1 MAEEKIRINLRS
13 LRQGAGLSL
22 AQAAAQT
29 GVSKAMLGQIERG
42 ESSPTL
48 ATLWKLAKGFHLPL
62 TAFVEEMVPPAEQRP
77 LAPETGAEDRQPQAV
92 QFPGSIAVRPVFA
105 FDPRLGSESF
115 EVTLAPQQTHESQPH
130 DAGVAEDVFVTSG
143 TVEVLSGGTWQ
154 RLEAGEGLRFAADA
168 AHGYRNP
175 GGAPARFLNTLY
187 YPKAAALTPRG

>member
-22 AQAAAQT
+22 AQAAART

-62 TAFVEEMVPPAEQRP
+62 TAFIEDLVPPAEQPP
-77 LAPETGAEDRQPQAV
+77 LPPGAGTGDRQPQLV

-115 EVTLAPQQTHESQPH
+115 EVTLAPQQTHVSQAH
-130 DAGVAEDVFVTSG
+130 DGGVVEDVFVTLG
-143 TVEVLSGGTWQ
+143 TAEVLSGGIWQ

-175 GGAPARFLNTLY
+175 GNAPARFLNTLY
-187 YPKAAALTPRG
+187 YPKAAPLVPRG